1 MSSSG
6 VLLVNLGTTDAPT
19 PKAVRRYFREFLGD
33 RMVIDRP
40 SRPVWWLILN
50 LFVLPR
56 RPGKVAPLYEKI
68 WMPEGAPLTVYTR
81 RQSEALATRLDRP
94 VGFGMRYGNPS
105 ITSALAGLKAEGC
118 THVRVVP
125 MFPQVSRS
133 SWGTAV
139 DATQAAAAK
148 LGVDV
153 SIVEP
158 FYDHPAYI
166 GALAAL
172 VREEIADAP
181 PDHFLFSFHG
191 LPVRFGTQYGDPYE
205 KHCQATANALA
216 AALELA
222 DGSWT
227 LSYQSRFGREQWLEP
242 VTATVVAGRART
254 HRSLVVVCPGF
265 PADCLE
271 TIDEIGNLARESF
284 LSHGGEDLRLV
295 HGLNDHPAWI
305 EGLANIVG

>member
-1 MSSSG
+1 MNG

-40 SRPVWWLILN
+40 PRPVWWLILN

-56 RPGKVAPLYEKI
+56 RPGKIAPLYEKI

-81 RQSEALATRLDRP
+81 RQRDALAARLGRP

-105 ITSALAGLKAEGC
+105 ISSALAGLKAEGC
-118 THVRVVP
+118 DHVRVVP

-139 DATQAAAAK
+139 DAVNAAARKAN
-148 LGVDV
+148 VEV

-158 FYDHPAYI
+158 FFDHPAYI
-166 GALAAL
+166 GALATL
-172 VREEIADAP
+172 VQEEITRGPA
-181 PDHFLFSFHG
+181 DHFLFSFHG

-205 KHCQATANALA
+205 KHCNATAGALA
-216 AALELA
+216 AALGLSGG
-222 DGSWT
+222 DWT

-242 VTATVVAGRART
+242 VTANVIADLART
-254 HRSLVVVCPGF
+254 HPRIIVVTPGF

-271 TIDEIGNLARESF
+271 TIDEIGNLGRESF
-284 LSHGGEDLRLV
+284 LEHGGKELRLV
-295 HGLNDHPAWI
+295 SGLNDHPAWI
-305 EGLANIVG
+305 ESLASILGE